1 MPQLDIPIIQ
11 EALRRGADR
20 SGSTIPPILNSVVT
34 EADPPT
40 FNRVNKYTSG
50 FQNLVD
56 AYGVNSYREV
66 NPAVY
71 TIATFPF
78 LFAVMFGDA
87 GHGVIVFLAGLFM
100 ILQVR
105 HNTKLVIYYINDL
118 SSLGA
123 KTGKNGLFE

>member
-1 MPQLDIPIIQ
+1 M
-11 EALRRGADR
+11 
-20 SGSTIPPILNSVVT
+20 
-34 EADPPT
+34 
-40 FNRVNKYTSG
+40 NKYTRG

-87 GHGVIVFLAGLFM
+87 GHGVIVMLSGIWM
-100 ILQVR
+100 ILMEK
-105 HNTKLVIYYINDL
+105 KLEKAAA
-118 SSLGA
+118 SSEIFNIFFG
-123 KTGKNGLFE
+123 GR